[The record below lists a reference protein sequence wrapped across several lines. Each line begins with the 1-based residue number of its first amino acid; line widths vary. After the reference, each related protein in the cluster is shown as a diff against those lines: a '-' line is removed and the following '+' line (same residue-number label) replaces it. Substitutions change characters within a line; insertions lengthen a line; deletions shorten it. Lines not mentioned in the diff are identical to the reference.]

1 MREGA
6 IMENS
11 NQLRKL
17 RKATRLKLSIEY
29 VARFYRGGVSKQWL
43 SQLEKAQ
50 TVSATVELDYRAALS
65 AAITARREATQILDR
80 AAGKLTFLRRRLA
93 PSATV

>member
-17 RKATRLKLSIEY
+17 RKATKHKLSIEY

-50 TVSATVELDYRAALS
+50 TVSAAVELDYRAALS
-65 AAITARREATQILDR
+65 AAITARREAKEVLYG
-80 AAGKLTFLRRRLA
+80 AVGKLTFLRGSVA
-93 PSATV
+93 SSTTV